1 MSIVNIIPAD
11 VSACGYYRLIQV
23 ANILSLDK
31 TMDVTLS
38 PMGKYRF
45 YGQQYNVTQ
54 RIVSESI
61 FQQLMKFKE
70 RTNTKFIVDYDDLLW
85 EYKGESIPE
94 YNATRTMID
103 MKGNTEAMKKYLN
116 DFADKVI
123 VSTEYLKNAL
133 EGLVDVNKIVVIPN
147 MLNRKEWHFDRVTS
161 YRGDSIF
168 YYAGSPTHYNN
179 VKHLSGDFSNAWV
192 DYLQDKPTIIQGVV
206 PYFIKPIAT
215 QGWSP
220 LNSYAHDFY
229 VGTRQCQFII
239 APLANNIF
247 NRCKSDLKYL
257 EACAVGRVCLMSEFE
272 DGPYNGAHPYQL
284 IPSHATKKQIE
295 YCIERAKENYTE
307 ILNYQYEYLNNRW
320 LDNNIGMYH
329 ALFKDRV
336 EI

>member
-1 MSIVNIIPAD
+1 MSIINIIPAD

-23 ANILSLDK
+23 ANMLALDK
-31 TMDVTLS
+31 TCDVTLS
-38 PMGKYRF
+38 PMGKYRYF
-45 YGQQYNVTQ
+45 GQQYNVTQ
-54 RIVSESI
+54 RIVSDNI
-61 FQQLMKFKE
+61 FQQLIAFKE
-70 RTNTKFIVDYDDLLW
+70 RTKTKFIVDYDDLLW
-85 EYKGESIPE
+85 EYKGESIPA
-94 YNATRTMID
+94 YNATRSMID

-123 VSTEYLKNAL
+123 VSTEYLKKAL

-147 MLNRKEWHFDRVTS
+147 MLTRKEWHFDRAKSV
-161 YRGDSIF
+161 RGDNIL

-179 VKHLSGDFSNAWV
+179 SKKMPGDFSQAWV
-192 DYLQDKPTIIQGVV
+192 DYLQDKKVIIQGVT

-215 QGWSP
+215 QSWSP
-220 LNSYAHDFY
+220 LNMYAHDFY
-229 VGTRQCQFII
+229 VGTRQCDFII
-239 APLANNIF
+239 APLANNVF

-284 IPSHATKKQIE
+284 IPASATKKQLE
-295 YCIERAKENYTE
+295 YCIERARENYID

-320 LDNNIGMYH
+320 LDNNIGLYH